1 MLAQL
6 SQWILIATLSQSP
19 QEAAWLKVIPADV
32 DIAIHSRGI
41 NATRDDLVAML
52 KAMSPAWGDM
62 AENGLAGPLSH
73 LQQMHGDHVLKTPWV
88 SLFRLSDGG
97 GEGGP
102 PPFAVLVVSDNY
114 KGVLKEF
121 SGGKEPELKHDDG
134 GYDALDGPEGHGTW
148 YAAKGP
154 GIVAFG
160 PSKGLIASIAK
171 PGGKT
176 LDKVLNESSA
186 KPFLSGDLGVYVNA
200 AALAIRF
207 ADQIDQGRTLFMG
220 AMDQAAQKQPGQEA
234 TMNFVKDFY
243 GGLFDSIKNADALI
257 LSLDVAEKGLHLT
270 GVLNV
275 KPDAP
280 AAKSIAGIHT
290 SPAATLGNLSAGAM
304 GYVYMDMEAKT
315 FETLQGMSLR
325 MIATGKPSPELDK
338 AMAELHG
345 MGRIE
350 SLGSVSFGKGMSVV
364 NDITVSDPKKYLA
377 ACEAMLVAMKGP
389 EGQPGLYKDVKVEH
403 AAQTYQGLTFTRI
416 VVTLDLDKLAQLG
429 GINPVQGETMKWMF
443 GGDTVTYWYGTD
455 GKRVL
460 QVMEPSWESAKAQI
474 DGYLK
479 GEAGIGANPRFKAVR
494 SQLPEQ
500 ASLLVLL
507 DVQGLAKMYAGLF
520 AAMFKNPD
528 LKLPDDLPK
537 DPAFLGASLTPRPP
551 VGYEFHLV
559 IPTSVGT
566 LIDKGLMPLFR
577 QLQPGGA
584 NQ

>member
-1 MLAQL
+1 
-6 SQWILIATLSQSP
+6 
-19 QEAAWLKVIPADV
+19 
-32 DIAIHSRGI
+32 
-41 NATRDDLVAML
+41 
-52 KAMSPAWGDM
+52 
-62 AENGLAGPLSH
+62 
-73 LQQMHGDHVLKTPWV
+73 
-88 SLFRLSDGG
+88 
-97 GEGGP
+97 
-102 PPFAVLVVSDNY
+102 
-114 KGVLKEF
+114 
-121 SGGKEPELKHDDG
+121 
-134 GYDALDGPEGHGTW
+134 
-148 YAAKGP
+148 
-154 GIVAFG
+154 
-160 PSKGLIASIAK
+160 
-171 PGGKT
+171 
-176 LDKVLNESSA
+176 
-186 KPFLSGDLGVYVNA
+186 
-200 AALAIRF
+200 
-207 ADQIDQGRTLFMG
+207 
-220 AMDQAAQKQPGQEA
+220 
-234 TMNFVKDFY
+234 
-243 GGLFDSIKNADALI
+243 
-257 LSLDVAEKGLHLT
+257 
-270 GVLNV
+270 
-275 KPDAP
+275 
-280 AAKSIAGIHT
+280 
-290 SPAATLGNLSAGAM
+290 
-304 GYVYMDMEAKT
+304 
-315 FETLQGMSLR
+315 
-325 MIATGKPSPELDK
+325 
-338 AMAELHG
+338 
-345 MGRIE
+345 
-350 SLGSVSFGKGMSVV
+350 
-364 NDITVSDPKKYLA
+364 VSDPKKYLA
-377 ACEAMLVAMKGP
+377 ACEAILVAMKGP
-389 EGQPGLYKDVKVEH
+389 EGQPGLYKDVKVER

-500 ASLLVLL
+500 TSLLVLL